1 MNNIWAPWRAEYIL
15 GPKDN
20 ECIFCAASKGG
31 DNLIIKEGRHCFSI
45 MNRFP
50 YTTGHCMIAPFRHI
64 GDITA
69 LDEHESAEIIS
80 MLKGLVTA
88 LKVSIQ
94 PDGFN
99 IGLNIG
105 AIAGAGVEDH
115 IHFHIVPRWKGDT
128 NFMPVLADVHV
139 ISEHMAKTL
148 EMIKGAF
155 V

>member
-1 MNNIWAPWRAEYIL
+1 
-15 GPKDN
+15 
-20 ECIFCAASKGG
+20 
-31 DNLIIKEGRHCFSI
+31 

-115 IHFHIVPRWKGDT
+115 IHFHIVPRWRGDT

-139 ISEHMAKTL
+139 ISEHMAKTPQG
-148 EMIKGAF
+148 EEW
-155 V
+155 